1 MPKGKGLWVLSKV
14 LTLEREDAET
24 ASAWSLRLHKGRKR
38 VSKHMGTNLSDACY
52 RELLFAGLSKREKSE
67 LLKAETL
74 RAPGHK
80 HEVGERVMADWDEQ
94 GKY

>member
-1 MPKGKGLWVLSKV
+1 
-14 LTLEREDAET
+14 
-24 ASAWSLRLHKGRKR
+24 
-38 VSKHMGTNLSDACY
+38 MGTNLSDACY